1 MIQPNANPRQFEVVG
16 PSHRFT
22 QGGRYVY
29 SFILDLPTLD
39 GLLPD
44 RVDEN
49 MIREAN
55 RRLSP
60 KHAQD
65 IQNYLEKQ
73 DKWLLGTLLVAVD
86 PEAILFEPYPG
97 QEPTEIAVIAGQ
109 LSLRSDADMKIFDGQ
124 HRRRAIKDV
133 LRSLN
138 EDRSKVKKLSPLNEA
153 SVPVMLYAESS
164 IDRLR
169 QMFADAAQTKTIER
183 NTVAVFDR
191 RDAFNRAAEQL
202 LEISELLAGRVEMER
217 ASVARNSPNIVS
229 INQLSSTLKT
239 VEVGISGRVSKTVND
254 ECFSNLDELV
264 DRCWI
269 WSDEFMPAARQ
280 EYDELL
286 SGEIDNSQIPE
297 MRSNTMAFNATFVRI
312 LAGCYHQWVKN
323 REDWKPLAEFIRAAS
338 LSPGSGRGSL
348 LVEAGVVIP
357 GGTTPIGRTAHMSK
371 AVDHI
376 VEQADAANL

>member
-1 MIQPNANPRQFEVVG
+1 MTQPNANPMQLEVVA
-16 PSHRFT
+16 PAHRFT

-97 QEPTEIAVIAGQ
+97 QEPTERAVIAGQ

-239 VEVGISGRVSKTVND
+239 VQVGISGRVSKTVND

-338 LSPGSGRGSL
+338 LSPGAGRGSL

-376 VEQADAANL
+376 VGQADAANL

>member
-1 MIQPNANPRQFEVVG
+1 MTQPNANPMQLEVVA
-16 PSHRFT
+16 PAHRFT

-97 QEPTEIAVIAGQ
+97 QEPTERAVIAGQ

-239 VEVGISGRVSKTVND
+239 VQVGISGRVSKTVND

-338 LSPGSGRGSL
+338 LSPGAGRGSL

-376 VEQADAANL
+376 VGQAEAANL